1 MKKTFNI
8 FSFDIIRGF
17 LTGILGAAIG
27 MGLTILIR
35 KAIGMPL
42 WDAGVVS
49 TIGVVTGV
57 ISYLIGLGVFRY
69 WFRWAI
75 GADPKEDIKPA
86 NKTWTR
92 YFNVDTNHKII
103 GIQYLVTA
111 LIFLP
116 FAVILQLIGR
126 LDLSKLIP
134 AISPNAY
141 ESIISD
147 HGLTMLFIVVLP
159 AFSGLMNYLV
169 PLLIGAR
176 DMAFPRLNAFSYWL
190 VPPAGILVALGLS
203 FGGFNTGW
211 TVYPPLS
218 VSFQNMGMN
227 FVLLGIYL
235 SGLSSILSSVN
246 ILTTIFKMRAPGMT
260 AFRMPVFIWS
270 ALATVG
276 LSLVFTQF
284 IAMAFVMLL
293 LQRLLGMGFFNP
305 GLGGQVLLYQYLFWF
320 YSHPAVYV
328 FVLLGLGT
336 ISDIIPV
343 FARKPLFGYKG
354 VAVSS
359 IGIAAGGTL
368 VFAHHMFAAGIPG
381 FLRIPFM
388 VTTLLVAVPT
398 GVKVFAWVATMW
410 MGKLRMTVP
419 LLFVLSAI
427 IIFTIGGL
435 TGIPL
440 GIVPTDLYLH
450 DTYFVVGH
458 FHATLFGGF
467 LFPVMAAIYYWFP
480 KATGRMLSEKLGK
493 IQWLV
498 ITVGTACLILPMF
511 GLGLEGMRRRVADY
525 SLVSGFQS
533 LHITTAVGGFLIFAA
548 LVMLG
553 YNIVNSLKRG
563 QVASANPW
571 GSLTIPWLVSSPPPE
586 ENFAQI
592 PEVVGN
598 PYGYGIK
605 GHIHARLKP
614 EQDGEG
620 TEIG

>member
-1 MKKTFNI
+1 
-8 FSFDIIRGF
+8 
-17 LTGILGAAIG
+17 
-27 MGLTILIR
+27 
-35 KAIGMPL
+35 
-42 WDAGVVS
+42 
-49 TIGVVTGV
+49 
-57 ISYLIGLGVFRY
+57 
-69 WFRWAI
+69 
-75 GADPKEDIKPA
+75 
-86 NKTWTR
+86 
-92 YFNVDTNHKII
+92 
-103 GIQYLVTA
+103 
-111 LIFLP
+111 
-116 FAVILQLIGR
+116 
-126 LDLSKLIP
+126 
-134 AISPNAY
+134 
-141 ESIISD
+141 
-147 HGLTMLFIVVLP
+147 
-159 AFSGLMNYLV
+159 
-169 PLLIGAR
+169 
-176 DMAFPRLNAFSYWL
+176 
-190 VPPAGILVALGLS
+190 
-203 FGGFNTGW
+203 
-211 TVYPPLS
+211 
-218 VSFQNMGMN
+218 
-227 FVLLGIYL
+227 
-235 SGLSSILSSVN
+235 
-246 ILTTIFKMRAPGMT
+246 
-260 AFRMPVFIWS
+260 
-270 ALATVG
+270 
-276 LSLVFTQF
+276 
-284 IAMAFVMLL
+284 
-293 LQRLLGMGFFNP
+293 
-305 GLGGQVLLYQYLFWF
+305 LLYQYLFWF